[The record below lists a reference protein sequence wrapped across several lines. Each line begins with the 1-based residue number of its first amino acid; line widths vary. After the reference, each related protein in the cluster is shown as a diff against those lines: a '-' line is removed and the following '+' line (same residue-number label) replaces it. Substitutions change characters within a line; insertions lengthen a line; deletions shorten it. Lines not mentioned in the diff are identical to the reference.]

1 MRVFVFVLF
10 VASNNVLT
18 KGIVSVWI
26 KYVLYFTNV
35 PDCITQQMCT
45 FHMHEV
51 KICQNFKIGPYPR
64 LIALWSN
71 CMPIPGNAQNTSLIW
86 NKWINSKFIQHSHKR
101 TGTAQM
107 YTNTTVIHKRSTLVI
122 LSLSGKECN
131 QLASRP
137 KTRPTQTCHLGS
149 TFSKPFSVPILLLHP
164 AWSNWRSADRGE
176 FTVKSM
182 YVIFC
187 I

>member
-1 MRVFVFVLF
+1 
-10 VASNNVLT
+10 
-18 KGIVSVWI
+18 
-26 KYVLYFTNV
+26 
-35 PDCITQQMCT
+35 MCT
-45 FHMHEV
+45 SFHMHEV

-71 CMPIPGNAQNTSLIW
+71 CIPIQGKAQNTSLIW
-86 NKWINSKFIQHSHKR
+86 NKWINSKFIQHSHINGLALPR
-101 TGTAQM
+101 CT
-107 YTNTTVIHKRSTLVI
+107 TTVIHKRSTLVI
-122 LSLSGKECN
+122 LSLSGEECN

-137 KTRPTQTCHLGS
+137 KMRPTQTCHLGS
-149 TFSKPFSVPILLLHP
+149 TFSKPFSVPILLSHP
-164 AWSNWRSADRGE
+164 AWSNWRSADWGE